1 MIIRVSHISYEFLIY
16 VSIYIMTNLNL
27 IPSWTL
33 RLVYLLTRDVQPVR
47 NVSAHRPA
55 DRLPMP
61 LWARA
66 HRSDG
71 TVERVLCVA
80 QLHVGTSTRSGHGIL
95 RLGARQ
101 GHREI
106 RVHIDA
112 WGVEPAHE
120 KGHNARGGA
129 AMDPGSRGNHRSG
142 RSETVL
148 RVIHRC
154 PEAGATHTGR

>member
-1 MIIRVSHISYEFLIY
+1 
-16 VSIYIMTNLNL
+16 MTNLFKPHPL
-27 IPSWTL
+27 PPWTL

-47 NVSAHRPA
+47 HLSDPRHA
-55 DRLPMP
+55 DRRPMP

-71 TVERVLCVA
+71 RRTIECVLCVA
-80 QLHVGTSTRSGHGIL
+80 QLHFGTSTRSGHGIL

-101 GHREI
+101 GNREI
-106 RVHIDA
+106 RMHIDA

-120 KGHNARGGA
+120 NGHNARGGA

-148 RVIHRC
+148 RLIQRWASWDEC
-154 PEAGATHTGR
+154 PSDGNTTAELTE